1 LGTITSSSAFTA
13 VFLLGGIPEGIATYL
28 AFGFAIVPLSV
39 FLPVFAYASFRHI
52 VRSGRQR
59 LGKQIG
65 TGCVI
70 CGEPLPKAA
79 LLHFGKVQR
88 FHYDTVHPDFWRW
101 MRKSRRRVL
110 LAVLSVSF
118 VIWAFSIYELVTDN
132 YVLFIVGTALLVVT
146 VLAWSWFENRKLKSF
161 RSQWGKA

>member
-1 LGTITSSSAFTA
+1 
-13 VFLLGGIPEGIATYL
+13 
-28 AFGFAIVPLSV
+28 
-39 FLPVFAYASFRHI
+39 
-52 VRSGRQR
+52 
-59 LGKQIG
+59 
-65 TGCVI
+65 
-70 CGEPLPKAA
+70 
-79 LLHFGKVQR
+79 
-88 FHYDTVHPDFWRW
+88 
-101 MRKSRRRVL
+101 M